1 MFDAV
6 IFDLDGTLVNSEA
19 VLVEA
24 SLRIYRARGHAVDL
38 DLFHSMIGVDDV
50 GSAKILRQALGES
63 VDLDAIHQEIRTQ
76 VRASFTQD
84 GVPLQKGAREILQA
98 LHDIGMPMA
107 LATSSRHESAHWKL
121 NRAGLAGYFQTVVSR
136 DDVTAPK
143 PAPDA
148 YLLAAQRLGVAP
160 IRCLVFEDSDPGAIA
175 GRRAGMTVVQV
186 PDVLAPQGDYATIV
200 APDLMTGARQ
210 IGLLR

>member
-19 VLVEA
+19 VLLKA
-24 SLRIYRARGHAVDL
+24 SLQVYRAHGHAVDM
-38 DLFHSMIGVDDV
+38 DLFHRMIGVDDV
-50 GSAKILRQALGES
+50 GSQKILREALGED
-63 VDLDAIHQEIRTQ
+63 VDLDAIHLEIRTQ
-76 VRASFTQD
+76 VRANFTQE

-98 LHDIGMPMA
+98 LQDLGIPMA

-121 NRAGLAGYFQTVVSR
+121 NHSGLAGYFQTVVSR
-136 DDVTAPK
+136 DDVKAPK

-160 IRCLVFEDSDPGAIA
+160 ERCLVFEDSDPGAMA
-175 GRRAGMTVVQV
+175 GKLAGMVVVQV
-186 PDVLAPQGDYATIV
+186 PDVLAPQGNYATIV

-210 IGLLR
+210 IGVLV